1 MKTFIQLIIVSMLM
15 IMTAPAWSDTI
26 SYAYKCEQEDEAS
39 DQDVMAAASAWL
51 KAAKGVKGGDKL
63 EVYVHFP
70 VVAAMGETDFLFV
83 VKAPSLEEWGV
94 FMDNYEGNALAE
106 EDRKFA
112 EIAACPDST
121 LFESIQVK

>member
-1 MKTFIQLIIVSMLM
+1 MKKVMRFMFVPMLM
-15 IMTAPAWSDTI
+15 ILAAPAWSDSF
-26 SYAYKCEQEDEAS
+26 SYAYKCEQQEAAS
-39 DQDVMAAASAWL
+39 DEDVMAAASEWL
-51 KAAKGVKGGDKL
+51 KAAKEVKGGDKL

-83 VKAPSLEEWGV
+83 VKAPSLAEWGL
-94 FMDNYEGNALAE
+94 FMDNYEGNALAK

>member
-1 MKTFIQLIIVSMLM
+1 MIV
-15 IMTAPAWSDTI
+15 TAPAWSDTF
-26 SYAYKCEQEDEAS
+26 SYAYKCAQQDAAS
-39 DQDVMAAASAWL
+39 DEDVMAAASAWL
-51 KAAKGVKGGDKL
+51 KAAKGVKGGENL

-83 VKAPSLEEWGV
+83 VKAPSLAEWGL
-94 FMDNYEGNALAE
+94 FMDNYEGDTLAK
-106 EDRKFA
+106 EDKQFA